1 MLGDSGGTPTL
12 QLHDANESI
21 ASDGSKVIITSGGTA
36 FNLPTADGSSGQV
49 LQTNGSGTL
58 SFASAS
64 GGKVKQI
71 VSASDATLY
80 AISITNSTSDHA
92 GTIAYS
98 ITPSSTSHK
107 VMIHFTIPQV
117 KHAQHAGLRVRLYR
131 QINGGGYSH
140 VSGLS
145 GTASSNKQAALFGNY
160 DTNGDGNR
168 SATTITGTVVDSPST
183 TAQVDYK
190 FYFGAGD
197 GATTVYVNRTQ
208 NDTDLAY
215 THRTR
220 THVTL
225 VEIE

>member
-1 MLGDSGGTPTL
+1 MSSIKLKGSTSGDVTITVPAEAGTNTITIPATTGTMLDTNSV
-12 QLHDANESI
+12 I
-21 ASDGSKVIITSGGTA
+21 ASSK
-36 FNLPTADGSSGQV
+36 LPTGSV
-49 LQTNGSGTL
+49 IQTV
-58 SFASAS
+58 F
-64 GGKVKQI
+64 
-71 VSASDATLY
+71 ASDATLY
-80 AISITNSTSDHA
+80 ALSISNATSDHA
-92 GTIAYS
+92 GSIAYS
-98 ITPSSTSHK
+98 ITPSSSSNK

-131 QINGGGYSH
+131 DIGGAGYSH
-140 VSGLS
+140 VTALS

-168 SATTITGTVVDSPST
+168 SATTITGTIVDSPNT
-183 TAQVDYK
+183 TSQVSYK

-208 NDTDLAY
+208 NDTDLSY

-225 VEIE
+225 MAVTV